1 MTPAPDGPAGAP
13 DTRSDTRSGT
23 RSGSDSRTGSG
34 SIARHDATGIPAG
47 ETPEARIARWTER
60 DAAVGLEAEL
70 VQVRATVAGRDAQ
83 IATLRERCDQLAN
96 RVVQFEIERDALRHR
111 VVAAERPP
119 LGRRAYGRARRLAGR
134 MLPR

>member
-1 MTPAPDGPAGAP
+1 MTLAPDGPAGA
-13 DTRSDTRSGT
+13 SDTN
-23 RSGSDSRTGSG
+23 SGSASV
-34 SIARHDATGIPAG
+34 ARHDATGTPAG

-83 IATLRERCDQLAN
+83 IATLRQRCDQLAN

-119 LGRRAYGRARRLAGR
+119 LGRRVYRLARRVAGR
-134 MLPR
+134 MQPR